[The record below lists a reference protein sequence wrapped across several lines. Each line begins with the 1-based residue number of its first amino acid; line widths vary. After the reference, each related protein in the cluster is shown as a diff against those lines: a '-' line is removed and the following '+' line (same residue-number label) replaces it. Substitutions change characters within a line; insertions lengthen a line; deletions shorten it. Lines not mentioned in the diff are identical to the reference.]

1 VDTGG
6 SWVGGRGRTMANHRI
21 SDRVAQFCISNRVQV
36 VAVIVL
42 MTILLLVFA
51 LQQEVHTTFA
61 DLVPPDH
68 PYILTHETFK
78 ESFGGSNIVSIMV
91 RAEDGEIFQQSVLE
105 VIRDITRDLR
115 EVTGVNE
122 FQIISLASKKLKEV
136 HASTYGI
143 ESKPLMW
150 PNVPEGQVALDT
162 LRQSVLSNPL
172 VYGQYVSVDLTSGLI
187 TVDFFDRLMDYRVV
201 YAEVMEI
208 VEKYNGNGVEVS
220 VVGEPI
226 LQGWVHHYLPQTFTL
241 FVLTFVALGAI
252 LYFVFM
258 RTLRGTLI
266 PLLNALITGT
276 WALGIAKILGLNFDP
291 LAVVIAFL
299 ITARVTSHC
308 VQAVTRFEGMV
319 SEGAET
325 SRAAAQASLAELW
338 KPGILSVITDAGGIL
353 VVAFAPIPLL
363 QKTALIGA
371 IWVLCIGVTGV
382 VLTPVLLS
390 WVPDP
395 KPRKHRFDVNPLLAR
410 SLANYATI
418 TTGRGRFVVLGITIL
433 VLVICG
439 GIATRISVGDAK
451 PGSPLLWPDSA
462 YNRAMEEINRGFLGT
477 DRMFVVVAGEKEGSL
492 QEPEI
497 LHNMAQFQ
505 RYVELQPEVGGAI
518 SLADLLPSVYSVL
531 NEGNPRFLEIGGDAA
546 TNGELLYMYMAGSDP
561 GDLDRFSDV
570 NYRNGAVTIF
580 LRDHRGSTIRT
591 AVDRIK
597 YYAENNTPEGVEYQ
611 LAGGLIGVVAAVNEV
626 IFAGQIESIALA
638 LLVILITC
646 SVTYRSGVAGV
657 FFMVPVVLSNVV
669 TFAYM
674 VFKDIGL
681 NVSTLPVAAL
691 GIGLGVDYA
700 IYMVDSIREN
710 YSRGGD
716 LTTAIR
722 AAYTT
727 AGRGVAVT
735 ATPLIA
741 CTALW
746 YFFSSLRFQAEM
758 AILIALWMAVSAA
771 SALFVMPALV
781 YTFRPGFV
789 VNNRQREE

>member
-1 VDTGG
+1 
-6 SWVGGRGRTMANHRI
+6 MANGRI
-21 SDRVAQFCISNRVQV
+21 SERVAQFCIGHRVRV
-36 VAVIVL
+36 VVVIGLVTLVL
-42 MTILLLVFA
+42 LAFA
-51 LQQEVHTTFA
+51 LRQEVHTTFA
-61 DLVPPDH
+61 DLVPADH
-68 PYILTHETFK
+68 PYILTHETYK
-78 ESFGGSNIVSIMV
+78 ESFGGSNIVTIMV
-91 RAEDGEIFQQSVLE
+91 RSRDGDIFQRPVLE
-105 VIRDITRDLR
+105 SIRDITRDLR
-115 EVTGVNE
+115 EISGVNE
-122 FQIISLASKKLKEV
+122 FQIISLASKKLKEI

-150 PNVPEGQVALDT
+150 PDVPDDEAGMES

-201 YAEVMEI
+201 FDEVMAI
-208 VEKYNGNGVEVS
+208 VDRYNADGVEVS

-241 FVLTFVALGAI
+241 FILTFVALGVI
-252 LYFVFM
+252 LFFVFM
-258 RTLRGTLI
+258 RTFRGTLI
-266 PLLNALITGT
+266 PLFNALVTGT

-319 SEGAET
+319 AEGAKS
-325 SRAAAQASLAELW
+325 SRVAAQASLAELW

-363 QKTALIGA
+363 QKTAFIGA

-395 KPRKHRFDVNPLLAR
+395 SPRRHRFDVNPLLER
-410 SLANYATI
+410 SLETYARL
-418 TTGRGRFVVLGITIL
+418 TTGRGRFVILGIVVL
-433 VLVICG
+433 VLAVCG
-439 GIATRISVGDAK
+439 GMATKISVGDAK
-451 PGSPLLWPDSA
+451 PGSPLLWPDSP
-462 YNRAMEEINRGFLGT
+462 YNRAMAEINQGFLGT
-477 DRMFVVVAGEKEGSL
+477 DRMFVVVAGEADGALKEPAVL
-492 QEPEI
+492 QS
-497 LHNMAQFQ
+497 MAEFQ
-505 RYVELQPEVGGAI
+505 RYVEMQPEVGGAV

-546 TNGELLYMYMAGSDP
+546 INGELLYMYLAGSEP

-570 NYRNGAVTIF
+570 NYRNGAITLF

-591 AVDRIK
+591 AIDRIK
-597 YYAENNTPEGVEYQ
+597 VFIEENSPEGVDYQ

-626 IFAGQIESIALA
+626 IFAGQIESISLA

-646 SVTYRSGVAGV
+646 SITYRSGVAGV

-674 VFKDIGL
+674 VLKDIGL

-710 YSRGGD
+710 FTRDGD
-716 LTTAIR
+716 LKKAIR
-722 AAYTT
+722 AAYAT

-789 VNNRQREE
+789 VDDRGGEGS

>member
-1 VDTGG
+1 
-6 SWVGGRGRTMANHRI
+6 MANDRF
-21 SDRVAQFCISNRVQV
+21 SERVARFCIGHRVRI
-36 VAVIVL
+36 VIAIGLVTL
-42 MTILLLVFA
+42 LLLVFA
-51 LQQEVHTTFA
+51 LRQEVHTTFA

-68 PYILTHETFK
+68 PYILTHETYK

-91 RAEDGEIFQQSVLE
+91 RAQDGDIFQRPVLE
-105 VIRDITRDLR
+105 TIRDITRDLR

-150 PNVPEGQVALDT
+150 PDVPEGQAGLDA

-172 VYGQYVSVDLTSGLI
+172 VYGQYVSIDLTAGLI
-187 TVDFFDRLMDYRVV
+187 TVDFFDHLMDYRVV
-201 YAEVMEI
+201 YDEVMGI
-208 VEKYNGNGVEVS
+208 VDRYDGNGVAVS

-226 LQGWVHHYLPQTFTL
+226 LQGWVHHYLPQTFML

-252 LYFVFM
+252 LFFVFM
-258 RTLRGTLI
+258 RTYRGTLI
-266 PLLNALITGT
+266 PLFNALVTGT
-276 WALGIAKILGLNFDP
+276 WALGIARILGLNFDP

-319 SEGAET
+319 AEGAEN
-325 SRAAAQASLAELW
+325 SKAAAQASLAELW

-363 QKTALIGA
+363 QKTAFIGA

-395 KPRKHRFDVNPLLAR
+395 RQRRHRFDVNPLLDR
-410 SLANYATI
+410 SLELYARL
-418 TTGRGRFVVLGITIL
+418 TTGRGRFVILGL
-433 VLVICG
+433 MVVVLVVCG
-439 GIATRISVGDAK
+439 GIATKITVGDAK
-451 PGSPLLWPDSA
+451 PGSPLLWPDSP
-462 YNRAMEEINRGFLGT
+462 YNVAMAEINHGFLGT
-477 DRMFVVVAGEKEGSL
+477 DRMFVVVAGEEDGALKE
-492 QEPEI
+492 PAV

-505 RYVELQPEVGGAI
+505 RFVELQSEVGGAV

-531 NEGNPRFLEIGGDAA
+531 NEGNPRFLEIGGDSAI
-546 TNGELLYMYMAGSDP
+546 NGELLYMYLAGSDP
-561 GDLDRFSDV
+561 GDLDRFTDV

-580 LRDHRGSTIRT
+580 LRDHRGSSIRT
-591 AVDRIK
+591 AINRVNEFV
-597 YYAENNTPEGVEYQ
+597 ENNGPEGVEYQ

-638 LLVILITC
+638 LFVILITC

-657 FFMVPVVLSNVV
+657 FFMIPVLLSNVV

-674 VFKDIGL
+674 VVKDIGL

-710 YSRGGD
+710 YGRGGD
-716 LTTAIR
+716 LTRAIR
-722 AAYTT
+722 AAYAT

-746 YFFSSLRFQAEM
+746 FFFSSLRFQAEM

-781 YTFRPGFV
+781 HTFRPEFV
-789 VNNRQREE
+789 VGNHPMEE

>member
-1 VDTGG
+1 MG
-6 SWVGGRGRTMANHRI
+6 STRI
-21 SDRVAQFCISNRVQV
+21 SERVAAFCIANRVRV
-36 VAVIVL
+36 VTVIGLITVVL
-42 MTILLLVFA
+42 LFFA
-51 LQQEVHTTFA
+51 LRQEVHTTFA
-61 DLVPPDH
+61 DLVPPHH
-68 PYILTHETFK
+68 PYIETHEAFK
-78 ESFGGSNIVSIMV
+78 EGFGGSNIVSILV
-91 RAEDGEIFQQSVLE
+91 RAEQGDIFQRPVLE
-105 VIRDITRDLR
+105 TIRDITRDLR
-115 EVTGVNE
+115 EVSAVNE

-150 PNVPEGQVALDT
+150 PDVPEDQKGLDA

-172 VYGQYVSVDLTSGLI
+172 VFGQYVSVDLTAGLI

-201 YAEVMEI
+201 YDEI
-208 VEKYNGNGVEVS
+208 MAIVDRYNRDGVAVS
-220 VVGEPI
+220 AVGEPI
-226 LQGWVHHYLPQTFTL
+226 LQGWVHHYLPQTLAL
-241 FVLTFVALGAI
+241 FVLTFVALGLI
-252 LYFVFM
+252 LYLVFM

-266 PLLNALITGT
+266 PLFNALVTGT
-276 WALGIAKILGLNFDP
+276 WALGIANILGLNFDP

-308 VQAVTRFEGMV
+308 VQAVTRFEGIV
-319 SEGAET
+319 AAGET
-325 SRAAAQASLAELW
+325 SSKAAAQASLSDLW

-363 QKTALIGA
+363 QKTAYIGA

-395 KPRKHRFDVNPLLAR
+395 TPRRHRLDVNALLER
-410 SLANYATI
+410 SLEAYSRL
-418 TTGRGRFVVLGITIL
+418 TTGRGRFAVLSVTLVVL
-433 VLVICG
+433 VVCG
-439 GIATRISVGDAK
+439 AMATRITVGDAK
-451 PGSPLLWPDSA
+451 PGSPLLWPDSR
-462 YNRAMEEINRGFLGT
+462 YNRAMAAINSGFLGT
-477 DRMFVVVAGEKEGSL
+477 DRMFVVVAGEEEGALKE
-492 QEPEI
+492 PAV
-497 LHNMAQFQ
+497 LHNMAAFQ
-505 RYVELQPEVGGAI
+505 RFVELQPEVGGSV

-531 NEGNPRFLEIGGDAA
+531 NEGNPRFLEIGEDSAV
-546 TNGELLYMYMAGSDP
+546 NGELLYMYLAGSDP
-561 GDLDRFSDV
+561 GDLDRFTDV
-570 NYRNGAVTIF
+570 NYQNGAITLF
-580 LRDHRGSTIRT
+580 LRDHRGGTIRT
-591 AVDRIK
+591 AIDRIK
-597 YYAENNTPEGVEYQ
+597 QFIGNGTPDGMQYR

-646 SVTYRSGVAGV
+646 SITYRSGVAGV

-674 VFKDIGL
+674 VVKDIGL

-710 YSRGGD
+710 HARGGD
-716 LTTAIR
+716 LVAAIR
-722 AAYTT
+722 AAYAT

-746 YFFSSLRFQAEM
+746 FYFSSLRFQAEM

-789 VNNRQREE
+789 LDEPAESR

>member
-1 VDTGG
+1 MT
-6 SWVGGRGRTMANHRI
+6 NHRI
-21 SDRVAQFCISNRVQV
+21 SERVARFCIGNRVQV
-36 VAVIVL
+36 LVVIGLVTL
-42 MTILLLVFA
+42 LLLVFA
-51 LQQEVHTTFA
+51 LRQDVHTTFA
-61 DLVPPDH
+61 DLVPGDH
-68 PYILTHETFK
+68 PYILTHETYK

-91 RAEDGEIFQQSVLE
+91 RSQDGDIFQRPTLE
-105 VIRDITRDLR
+105 IIRDITRDLR

-122 FQIISLASKKLKEV
+122 FQIISLASKKLKVV

-150 PNVPEGQVALDT
+150 PDVPDDEQGLDA

-172 VYGQYVSVDLTSGLI
+172 VYGQYVSVDLTAGLI
-187 TVDFFDRLMDYRVV
+187 TVDFFDRLMDYRIV
-201 YAEVMEI
+201 YDEVMAI
-208 VEKYNGNGVEVS
+208 VEQYNGDGVEVS
-220 VVGEPI
+220 IVGEPI

-252 LYFVFM
+252 LFFVFM
-258 RTLRGTLI
+258 RTFRGTLI
-266 PLLNALITGT
+266 PLFNALVTGI

-319 SEGAET
+319 AEGVES
-325 SRAAAQASLAELW
+325 SRAAARMSLAELW

-363 QKTALIGA
+363 QKTAFIGG

-395 KPRKHRFDVNPLLAR
+395 QPRRHRLDVNPLLAR
-410 SLANYATI
+410 SLAFYARL
-418 TTGRGRFVVLGITIL
+418 TTGPGRFVVLGIMVL

-439 GIATRISVGDAK
+439 GMATKITVGDAK
-451 PGSPLLWPDSA
+451 PGSPLLWPDSP
-462 YNRAMEEINRGFLGT
+462 YNRAMAEINEGFLGT
-477 DRMFVVVAGEKEGSL
+477 DRMFVVVAGEEDGALKE
-492 QEPEI
+492 PAV
-497 LHNMAQFQ
+497 LHNMAAFQ
-505 RYVELQPEVGGAI
+505 RYVELQPEVGGAV

-531 NEGNPRFLEIGGDAA
+531 NEGNPRFLEIGEDSAI
-546 TNGELLYMYMAGSDP
+546 NGELLYMYLAGSDP
-561 GDLDRFSDV
+561 GDLDRFADV
-570 NYRNGAVTIF
+570 NYRNGSVTLF

-591 AVDRIK
+591 TIDRIN
-597 YYAENNTPEGVEYQ
+597 YFAEHNSPEGVTYQ
-611 LAGGLIGVVAAVNEV
+611 LAGGLIGLVAAVNEV

-657 FFMVPVVLSNVV
+657 FFMVPVLLSNIV

-674 VFKDIGL
+674 VVKDIGL

-710 YSRGGD
+710 FARSED
-716 LTTAIR
+716 LTKAIR
-722 AAYTT
+722 SAYAT
-727 AGRGVAVT
+727 AGRGIAVT

-781 YTFRPGFV
+781 FTFRPGFV
-789 VNNRQREE
+789 VKNGQQKE

>member
-1 VDTGG
+1 
-6 SWVGGRGRTMANHRI
+6 MANGRI
-21 SDRVAQFCISNRVQV
+21 SKGVARFCIGHRVQV
-36 VAVIVL
+36 IVVIGLVTL
-42 MTILLLVFA
+42 ILFVFA
-51 LQQEVHTTFA
+51 LRQEVHTTFA
-61 DLVPPDH
+61 DLVPGDH
-68 PYILTHETFK
+68 PYILTHEAYK

-91 RAEDGEIFQQSVLE
+91 RARQGDIFQQEVLGT
-105 VIRDITRDLR
+105 IRDITRDLR

-122 FQIISLASKKLKEV
+122 FQIISLASKKLKEI

-150 PNVPEGQVALDT
+150 PHVPEDEAGMES

-172 VYGQYVSVDLTSGLI
+172 VYGQYVSVDLAAGLI

-201 YAEVMEI
+201 YDEVMAI
-208 VEKYNGNGVEVS
+208 VEKYTTDDIEVS
-220 VVGEPI
+220 VVGEPV
-226 LQGWVHHYLPQTFTL
+226 LQGWVHHYLPETFTL
-241 FVLTFVALGAI
+241 FVLTFVALGAF
-252 LYFVFM
+252 LFFVFM
-258 RTLRGTLI
+258 RTFRGTLI
-266 PLLNALITGT
+266 PLFNALVTGI
-276 WALGIAKILGLNFDP
+276 WALGIANILGLNFDP

-319 SEGAET
+319 AEGAQ
-325 SRAAAQASLAELW
+325 SSIVAAQSSLAELW

-353 VVAFAPIPLL
+353 VVVFAPIPLL

-395 KPRKHRFDVNPLLAR
+395 RPRRHRLDLNPLLDR
-410 SLANYATI
+410 SLTTYARL
-418 TTGRGRFVVLGITIL
+418 TTGPNRYVILGTVVLVLL
-433 VLVICG
+433 VCG
-439 GIATRISVGDAK
+439 GLATRISVGDAK
-451 PGSPLLWPDSA
+451 PGSPLLWPDSP
-462 YNRAMEEINRGFLGT
+462 YNQAMAAINEGFLGT
-477 DRMFVVVAGEKEGSL
+477 DRMFVVVAGEADGAMKEPSVLNG
-492 QEPEI
+492 
-497 LHNMAQFQ
+497 MAEFQ
-505 RYVELQPEVGGAI
+505 RHVEMQPEVGGAVSI
-518 SLADLLPSVYSVL
+518 ADLLPAVYSTL
-531 NEGNPRFLEIGGDAA
+531 NEGNPRFLEIGGDSAI
-546 TNGELLYMYMAGSDP
+546 NGELLYMYMAGSEP

-570 NYRNGAVTIF
+570 NYRNGAITIF

-591 AVDRIK
+591 AIDRIK
-597 YYAENNTPEGVEYQ
+597 AYIRENTPDGVEYK

-674 VFKDIGL
+674 VVKDIGL

-710 YSRGGD
+710 YARGGD
-716 LTTAIR
+716 LKKAIR
-722 AAYTT
+722 ASYAT

-746 YFFSSLRFQAEM
+746 FFFSSLRFQAEM

-789 VNNRQREE
+789 VSREEKS

>member
-1 VDTGG
+1 MTQH
-6 SWVGGRGRTMANHRI
+6 RT
-21 SDRVAQFCISNRVQV
+21 SERVARFCIGNRVQV
-36 VAVIVL
+36 VVVIGLVTL
-42 MTILLLVFA
+42 VLLVFA
-51 LQQEVHTTFA
+51 LRQEVHTTFA
-61 DLVPPDH
+61 DLVPGDH
-68 PYILTHETFK
+68 PYILTHETYK

-91 RAEDGEIFQQSVLE
+91 RSEEGDIFQARVLE
-105 VIRDITRDLR
+105 TIRDITRDLR
-115 EVTGVNE
+115 GVSGVNE
-122 FQIISLASKKLKEV
+122 FQIISLASKKLKDV

-143 ESKPLMW
+143 ESQPLMW
-150 PNVPEGQVALDT
+150 PDVPENEAGLDS

-201 YAEVMEI
+201 YDEVMAI
-208 VEKYNGNGVEVS
+208 ADRYNANGVQVS

-252 LYFVFM
+252 LFFVFM
-258 RTLRGTLI
+258 RTFRGTLI
-266 PLLNALITGT
+266 PLFNALVTGT

-308 VQAVTRFEGMV
+308 VQAVTRFEGMIA
-319 SEGAET
+319 EGAQDSKT
-325 SRAAAQASLAELW
+325 AAQASLADLW

-363 QKTALIGA
+363 QKTAFIGG
-371 IWVLCIGVTGV
+371 IWVLCIGITGV

-395 KPRKHRFDVNPLLAR
+395 RPRRHRFDINPLLSR
-410 SLANYATI
+410 SLSTYAHL
-418 TTGRGRFVVLGITIL
+418 TTGRGRFAVLGVML
-433 VLVICG
+433 VVLVICG
-439 GIATRISVGDAK
+439 AMATRITVGDAK
-451 PGSPLLWPDSA
+451 PGSPLLWPDSP
-462 YNRAMEEINRGFLGT
+462 YNRAMAEINQGFLGT
-477 DRMFVVVAGEKEGSL
+477 DRMFVVVAGATDGALKE
-492 QEPEI
+492 PAV
-497 LHNMAQFQ
+497 LHNMAAFQ
-505 RYVELQPEVGGAI
+505 RYVELQPEVGGAV

-531 NEGNPRFLEIGGDAA
+531 NEGNPRFLEIGGDSAI
-546 TNGELLYMYMAGSDP
+546 NGELLYMYLAGSDP
-561 GDLDRFSDV
+561 GDLDRFADV
-570 NYRNGAVTIF
+570 NYRNGAITLF

-591 AVDRIK
+591 AIERIK
-597 YYAENNTPEGVEYQ
+597 DFAEKNTPEGVEYQ

-646 SVTYRSGVAGV
+646 SITYRSGVAGV
-657 FFMVPVVLSNVV
+657 FFMIPVLLSNVV

-674 VFKDIGL
+674 VVKDIGL

-710 YSRGGD
+710 YARGDD
-716 LTTAIR
+716 LTQAIR

-746 YFFSSLRFQAEM
+746 FFFSSLRFQAEM

-781 YTFRPGFV
+781 FTFRPGFV
-789 VNNRQREE
+789 VDKPR

>member
-1 VDTGG
+1 MT
-6 SWVGGRGRTMANHRI
+6 NQKI
-21 SDRVAQFCISNRVQV
+21 SDRVARFCIGNRVQV
-36 VAVIVL
+36 VVVIGFVTLVL
-42 MTILLLVFA
+42 LFFA
-51 LQQEVHTTFA
+51 LRQEVHTKFA
-61 DLVPPDH
+61 DLVPGDH
-68 PYILTHETFK
+68 PYILTHETYK
-78 ESFGGSNIVSIMV
+78 ESFGGSNIVSILV
-91 RAEDGEIFQQSVLE
+91 RSQKGDIFQRPVLE
-105 VIRDITRDLR
+105 TIRDITRDLR
-115 EVTGVNE
+115 GITGVNE

-150 PNVPEGQVALDT
+150 PDVPDGDDGLDS
-162 LRQSVLSNPL
+162 LKQSVLSNPL
-172 VYGQYVSVDLTSGLI
+172 VYGQYVSIDLTAGLI
-187 TVDFFDRLMDYRVV
+187 TVDFFDHLMDYRVV
-201 YAEVMEI
+201 YDEVMAI
-208 VEKYNGNGVEVS
+208 VEKYSGNGIEVS

-241 FVLTFVALGAI
+241 FVLTFVALGAF
-252 LYFVFM
+252 LFFVFM
-258 RTLRGTLI
+258 RTLRGTLV
-266 PLLNALITGT
+266 PLFNALVTGT

-319 SEGAET
+319 GEGAEN
-325 SRAAAQASLAELW
+325 SRAAAQASLSELW

-395 KPRKHRFDVNPLLAR
+395 RPRRHRLDVNPFLQR
-410 SLANYATI
+410 SLATYARL
-418 TTGRGRFVVLGITIL
+418 TTGQGRFAILGAVVL
-433 VLVICG
+433 VLVVCG
-439 GIATRISVGDAK
+439 GMATRISVGDAK
-451 PGSPLLWPDSA
+451 PGSPLLWPDSP
-462 YNRAMEEINRGFLGT
+462 YNRAMAEINQGFLGT
-477 DRMFVVVAGEKEGSL
+477 DRMFVVVAGQEDGALKE
-492 QEPEI
+492 PAV
-497 LHNMAQFQ
+497 LHNMAAFQ
-505 RYVELQPEVGGAI
+505 RYVEMQPEVGGAV

-531 NEGNPRFLEIGGDAA
+531 NEGNPRFLEIGGDSAI
-546 TNGELLYMYMAGSDP
+546 NGELLYMYLAGSDP
-561 GDLDRFSDV
+561 GDLDRFADV

-580 LRDHRGSTIRT
+580 LRDHRGTTIRT
-591 AVDRIK
+591 AVERIK
-597 YYAENNTPEGVEYQ
+597 AWAENDTPEGVEYQ

-646 SVTYRSGVAGV
+646 SLTYRSGIAGV

-674 VFKDIGL
+674 VVKDIGL

-710 YSRGGD
+710 YARSDD
-716 LTTAIR
+716 LTSAIR
-722 AAYTT
+722 AAYAT

-789 VNNRQREE
+789 INKLD